1 MTDLELKDSE
11 PKAPDFEAK
20 KILENPEVSKNSTNL
35 NGPVTLEEKSM
46 DAVTQRHSEEPET
59 STQEDG
65 KSTEGGGKSLK
76 NPILMEELKNSGVK
90 YNPKDV
96 IAITKTADGKLLW
109 LESGNSS
116 SGLKHI
122 VDGHAADFTAKGIN
136 DIPQFLND
144 VLQTSPVNTGKSA
157 KGLFAD
163 YVVNESKYRVAYGTN
178 GYVVSFYPI
187 D

>member
-1 MTDLELKDSE
+1 MKVEDEPLFSSE
-11 PKAPDFEAK
+11 V
-20 KILENPEVSKNSTNL
+20 LENLREANRTEREREKASLDKL
-35 NGPVTLEEKSM
+35 NGFGRS
-46 DAVTQRHSEEPET
+46 SG
-59 STQEDG
+59 DG
-65 KSTEGGGKSLK
+65 EEGGGKSLK

-90 YNPKDV
+90 YNPEDV
-96 IAITKTADGKLLW
+96 IAVTKTADGKLLW

-144 VLQTSPVNTGKSA
+144 VLQTSPINTGKSA
-157 KGLFAD
+157 KGLFAN